1 MRTFRFVDLGSLVLA
16 FCIVLG
22 VFAMPALAQDTS
34 TELRGGAIWAT
45 VAPYLFTTISAAVV
59 AVLTWLAELFRR
71 STGIQI
77 EAKHR
82 EALHS
87 AAMTGVAAG
96 FNKIGEAADALTI
109 NAKSAIVA
117 QGVDWVLKSVPDAM
131 AYFNLTPQSLAT
143 LVESKLTLLLQ
154 AKAVETAQTV
164 K

>member
-1 MRTFRFVDLGSLVLA
+1 MRTFRFVDLGSLALA

-45 VAPYLFTTISAAVV
+45 VAPYLFTTISAAVI

-71 STGIQI
+71 WTGIQI

-96 FNKIGEAADALTI
+96 FNKIGEEGRCPHHRCEVCHRRGGRRLGVQF
-109 NAKSAIVA
+109 SA
-117 QGVDWVLKSVPDAM
+117 
-131 AYFNLTPQSLAT
+131 
-143 LVESKLTLLLQ
+143 
-154 AKAVETAQTV
+154 
-164 K
+164 